1 MKAVLI
7 NGSAR
12 ANGNTKIALTRVS
25 NILKSNGIETEI
37 IDLCKLSI
45 HPCNACYACSN
56 KGKCIQNDDLNQVF
70 DKLLESK
77 AIILGSPVY
86 FSNVSSRMQIF
97 IERIGLMAG
106 GLGKALKGKVGASVA
121 IARRAGANVAYSMM
135 NMWFGIMNMP
145 VATSTYW
152 NVLIGRAPGDIEKDE
167 EGLRTL
173 DTLAENI
180 INMVKKL

>member
-1 MKAVLI
+1 
-7 NGSAR
+7 
-12 ANGNTKIALTRVS
+12 
-25 NILKSNGIETEI
+25 
-37 IDLCKLSI
+37 
-45 HPCNACYACSN
+45 
-56 KGKCIQNDDLNQVF
+56 
-70 DKLLESK
+70 
-77 AIILGSPVY
+77 
-86 FSNVSSRMQIF
+86 MQIF